1 MTDRESW
8 SPTYVVANERVADH
22 VFGVSCHG
30 PHCAA
35 VVAASVDERFGSGR
49 AIVQWTG
56 VATVEN
62 LSHPDMD
69 GFEPAQCCQSET
81 SVSLPP

>member
-69 GFEPAQCCQSET
+69 GFGRALSVWSEML
-81 SVSLPP
+81 VPLPL